1 MKERIR
7 TENLTHTY
15 MPGGP
20 FEKTSIDGI
29 SMSVYD
35 GEFLGI
41 VGHTGSGKSTLI
53 QHFNGILKPSSGR
66 VLIDEVD
73 ILKSNI
79 RNIRFKIGMV
89 FQYAE
94 YQLFEETVF
103 LDMAFGPKNQ
113 GLSETEVNNRVMMAA
128 ETMEL
133 DEKLLKKSPFELSG
147 GQKRRVAIGGVIAM
161 QPEVLVLDEPT
172 AGLDPKARDRVLSL
186 LKEYNKTNGL
196 TIVIVSHSMEDIAKY
211 ADRMI
216 VLSKGKLMLSGVP
229 KELFQKNSKD
239 LEHFGLAI
247 PSAASVVQRLYR
259 MGYDVDKSACT
270 PYAAAETI
278 ADTLKKASERKI

>member
-7 TENLTHTY
+7 VENLIHTY

-20 FEKTSIDGI
+20 FERTSVNDI
-29 SMSVYD
+29 SMSVYN

-66 VLIDEVD
+66 ILVD
-73 ILKSNI
+73 GEDISKANI
-79 RNIRFKIGMV
+79 RDIRFKIGMV

-94 YQLFEETVF
+94 YQLFEETVY
-103 LDMAFGPKNQ
+103 LDMAFGPKNR
-113 GLSETEVNNRVMMAA
+113 GLSEDEVKSRVMMAA
-128 ETMEL
+128 EAMEL

-147 GQKRRVAIGGVIAM
+147 GQKRRAAIGGVIAM

-186 LKEYNKTNGL
+186 LRELNKNHGL
-196 TIVIVSHSMEDIAKY
+196 TVVIVSHSMEDIAKY
-211 ADRMI
+211 ADRMV
-216 VLSKGKLMLSGVP
+216 VLSKGKLALSGVP
-229 KELFQKNSKD
+229 RELFQKKD
-239 LEHFGLAI
+239 EIERLGLAI
-247 PSAASVVQRLYR
+247 PPSASVVQRLFK
-259 MGYDVDKSACT
+259 MGYSVDKTVCT
-270 PYAAAETI
+270 PLSAAETI
-278 ADTLKKASERKI
+278 ADMLNKISERKV

>member
-7 TENLTHTY
+7 VENLIHTY

-20 FEKTSIDGI
+20 FEKTSVNGI

-66 VLIDEVD
+66 VLVD
-73 ILKSNI
+73 GEDISKANI
-79 RNIRFKIGMV
+79 RDIRFKVGMV

-113 GLSETEVNNRVMMAA
+113 GLSEDEVKSRVMMAA
-128 ETMEL
+128 EAMEL

-147 GQKRRVAIGGVIAM
+147 GQKRRAAIGGVIAM

-186 LKEYNKTNGL
+186 LKELNKNRGL
-196 TIVIVSHSMEDIAKY
+196 TVVIVSHSMEDIAKY

-216 VLSKGKLMLSGVP
+216 VLSGGKIALSGVP
-229 KELFQKNSKD
+229 KDLFQRSGD
-239 LEHFGLAI
+239 IERLGLAI
-247 PSAASVVQRLYR
+247 PPAASVVQRLYKI
-259 MGYDVDKSACT
+259 GYKIDKTACT
-270 PYAAAETI
+270 PLSAAETI
-278 ADTLKKASERKI
+278 ADMLNKTSERKV

>member
-7 TENLTHTY
+7 VENLIHTY

-20 FEKTSIDGI
+20 FEKTSVNGI
-29 SMSVYD
+29 TMSVYD

-66 VLIDEVD
+66 VLVD
-73 ILKSNI
+73 GEDISKANI
-79 RNIRFKIGMV
+79 RDIRFKVGMV

-113 GLSETEVNNRVMMAA
+113 GLSEDEVKSRVMMAA
-128 ETMEL
+128 EAMEL

-147 GQKRRVAIGGVIAM
+147 GQKRRAAIGGVIAM

-186 LKEYNKTNGL
+186 LKELNKSHGL
-196 TIVIVSHSMEDIAKY
+196 TVVIVSHSMEDIAKY

-216 VLSKGKLMLSGVP
+216 VLSKGKLALSGVP
-229 KELFQKNSKD
+229 KELFQRSGD
-239 LEHFGLAI
+239 IERLGLAI
-247 PSAASVVQRLYR
+247 PSAASVVQRLCN
-259 MGYDVDKSACT
+259 MGHSVDKTACT
-270 PYAAAETI
+270 PLSAAETI
-278 ADTLKKASERKI
+278 AEMLNKISERKV